1 MKKHEQQKPSPLSVP
16 PLPPCETPL
25 ALAAHFL
32 RQGLYFGSYDGVP
45 TNQTDFEDLNEIL
58 LYMRDV
64 QQHLANLAKGN
75 LSSPISLDGFTGSI
89 LKESQNNLNHI
100 IYKARRLAD
109 GDFSSETKCMGELS
123 EAFEAMGK
131 SLQAAFV
138 RLEQQKQDMAK
149 LSEKLRREQI
159 RLQKLAS
166 TDPLTGIANRRQ
178 FFQVAIR
185 ELERIRRTR
194 GKACLAMLDIDHFK
208 DINDSFGHAAGD
220 KALRHIAKIISGII
234 RPYDL
239 VGRYGGDE
247 FIFLFPEMAR
257 DNAYA
262 LLERIRD
269 RVEKQNISAGKGAPY
284 LTVSIGLTDLAVEG
298 TVTSATLNKAI
309 LLADEALYKAKGKSR
324 NHICIV

>member
-1 MKKHEQQKPSPLSVP
+1 M
-16 PLPPCETPL
+16 
-25 ALAAHFL
+25 

-64 QQHLANLAKGN
+64 QQHLADLAKGN
-75 LSSPISLDGFTGSI
+75 LSSPISLAGFTGNI
-89 LKESQNNLNHI
+89 LKENQNNLNHI

-109 GDFSSETKCMGELS
+109 GDFSSETKWMGDLS
-123 EAFEAMGK
+123 EAFEAISK
-131 SLQAAFV
+131 SLQAAFAQ
-138 RLEQQKQDMAK
+138 LEQQKQDMGK
-149 LSEKLRREQI
+149 LSEKLLREQI
-159 RLQKLAS
+159 RLQKWAF

-178 FFQVAIR
+178 FFQAAIR
-185 ELERIRRTR
+185 ELERIRRTK
-194 GKACLAMLDIDHFK
+194 GNACLAMLDIDHFK
-208 DINDSFGHAAGD
+208 GINDSLGHAAGD

-234 RPYDL
+234 RPYDIA
-239 VGRYGGDE
+239 GRYGGDE
-247 FIFLFPEMAR
+247 FIFLFPEIVR
-257 DNAYA
+257 DNAYT

-269 RVEKQNISAGKGAPY
+269 SVEKENIPAGKGNPS

-298 TVTSATLNKAI
+298 SVTSATLNKAI